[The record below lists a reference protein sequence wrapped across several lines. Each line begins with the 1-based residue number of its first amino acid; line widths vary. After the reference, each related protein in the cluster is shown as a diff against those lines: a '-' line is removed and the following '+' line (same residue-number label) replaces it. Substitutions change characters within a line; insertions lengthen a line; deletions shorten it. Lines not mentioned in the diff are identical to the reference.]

1 MTLIDLAILLAAAT
15 VVIAALAGY
24 VAVIVVMDD
33 RRTKQRL
40 EDLEAAGFVRR
51 IDHPKFQGH
60 VIDADLPERDRMLE
74 AQRHTDE
81 AGQ

>member
-15 VVIAALAGY
+15 VVLAALAGY

-40 EDLEAAGFVRR
+40 EELEAAGFVRR
-51 IDHPKFQGH
+51 IDRPKFQGH

-74 AQRHTDE
+74 AQRHSDE

>member
-15 VVIAALAGY
+15 IVIAALAGY

-40 EDLEAAGFVRR
+40 EELEAAGFVRR